1 MLKTFSIV
9 LLALTMSV
17 GLAEARF
24 RHHPQVVPGCTPG
37 APAAAKCAAVPRMAT
52 DCSVTLGSG
61 AIPTRLA
68 LRKAG

>member
-37 APAAAKCAAVPRMAT
+37 AAAAAKCACGMAN
-52 DCSVTLGSG
+52 GH
-61 AIPTRLA
+61 RLFCHPGQWCHPNQA
-68 LRKAG
+68 CTA